1 MNIDF
6 FLNFFIKTQKIT
18 EDILSE
24 IINSLLEEEE
34 ELKDVLMTEF

>member
-6 FLNFFIKTQKIT
+6 FLIFLIKTQKIT